1 MLKLID
7 SPVSRR
13 GRSSLDA
20 GRGSTPYSKVA
31 TSPARAST
39 ISTTKIGSNDVSNTV
54 HTDVRPMSVIFRRAL
69 VRTHFRTRSSRRG
82 HRVSCRDHIFFIS
95 ITRVRHATGFHCA
108 RPRTGGS
115 STRKTRDQTG
125 KSRNDDGDDDF
136 ETTSRASMSC
146 RDGAPCELSRERS
159 RECHVTALFTSTAR
173 GPGGRWGQK
182 EGREEKSEE

>member
-1 MLKLID
+1 MKLID

-82 HRVSCRDHIFFIS
+82 HRVSCRDHIFFS
-95 ITRVRHATGFHCA
+95 
-108 RPRTGGS
+108 
-115 STRKTRDQTG
+115 
-125 KSRNDDGDDDF
+125 
-136 ETTSRASMSC
+136 
-146 RDGAPCELSRERS
+146 RS
-159 RECHVTALFTSTAR
+159 REFDTRRVFTAR
-173 GPGGRWGQK
+173 GHALVVPLLEKLATRRASHETTTGTTTSKRL
-182 EGREEKSEE
+182 RERRCRAATVLHVNLAASARGSVT